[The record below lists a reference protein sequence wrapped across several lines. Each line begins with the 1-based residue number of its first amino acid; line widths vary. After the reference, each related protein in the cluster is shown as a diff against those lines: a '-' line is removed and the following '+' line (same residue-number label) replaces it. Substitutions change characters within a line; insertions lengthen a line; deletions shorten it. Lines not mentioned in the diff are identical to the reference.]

1 MQGIKLSTGETVG
14 AWSLDVIDGKRDD
27 SLEPSAA
34 HDAGAVSSAT
44 AEASADADTFG
55 NRMMENLYYMKMK
68 AKLKADE
75 ALKANKGKK
84 KEGKKKAL
92 PVPSAPT
99 VIPEATVSDKGGEVS
114 ASVGETN
121 RVRALLGMKPLHGT
135 APALLPAA
143 ASNMAA
149 NTGPQLP
156 SRLAEATGAPGA
168 SAPAPAGRAAPDRR
182 SRSRER
188 ERERGGAERKDD
200 HSRHREL
207 PPPCL
212 PACPPAPR
220 PLEGKLTLLPLF
232 PAPRRGPR

>member
-92 PVPSAPT
+92 PAPSAPT

-143 ASNMAA
+143 ASNMPA

-156 SRLAEATGAPGA
+156 SRLAETTGAPGA
-168 SAPAPAGRAAPDRR
+168 PAPAPAGRAVPDRRARSR

-188 ERERGGAERKDD
+188 ERERGGAERRDD
-200 HSRHREL
+200 HGRHREL

-212 PACPPAPR
+212 RACPPPPR
-220 PLEGKLTLLPLF
+220 PLKPS
-232 PAPRRGPR
+232 